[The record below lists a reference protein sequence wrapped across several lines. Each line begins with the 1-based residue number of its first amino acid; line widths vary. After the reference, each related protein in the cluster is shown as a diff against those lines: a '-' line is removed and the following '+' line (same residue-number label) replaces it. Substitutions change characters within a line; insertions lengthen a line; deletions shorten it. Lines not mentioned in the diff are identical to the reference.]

1 MEYLRQQSHTYHRLD
16 WNKTLSIQLDVT
28 VTNEAKNKVRS
39 RFTISVVL
47 SHYAL
52 LTVGEAEGVVDGATV
67 GKAEGGAD
75 GAEVVG
81 GADGVFVGWNIT

>member
-1 MEYLRQQSHTYHRLD
+1 MMEYLRQQSHTYHRLD

-47 SHYAL
+47 CYYAL

-67 GKAEGGAD
+67 GE
-75 GAEVVG
+75 AEVVPMALKSWEG
-81 GADGVFVGWNIT
+81 LTGFLLAGT